1 MSHTFRTLVELNG
14 KTATGLR
21 VPAEVVEAL
30 GQGRRPKVRVTIGP
44 HTYRSTVAVY
54 SDEFMLPLSAANRE
68 AAGVAAGETVEVTL
82 EADLAERTVEVPG
95 ELAAALASRAGARA
109 AFDKLSFTA
118 QRERVEAVTSAKRA
132 ETRERRI
139 AKIVAELAGDGIA

>member
-1 MSHTFRTLVELNG
+1 MSHTFRALVELNG
-14 KTATGLR
+14 KTATGIR
-21 VPAEVVEAL
+21 VPAEVVEAF

-54 SDEFMLPLSAANRE
+54 SGEFMLPLSAANRE

-82 EADLAERTVEVPG
+82 EADLAERTVQLPDD
-95 ELAAALASRAGARA
+95 LASALAERTGARA
-109 AFDKLSFTA
+109 AFEKLSFTA
-118 QRERVEAVTSAKRA
+118 QRERAEAVASAKRA

-139 AKIVAELAGDGIA
+139 AKIVAELSGSS